1 MVGKVEEYIIGLK
14 SQELIIDDGNKLVE
28 DLKNNNKK
36 VEWFDELVI
45 DRIDKQGLS
54 DPLVKKIFQ
63 VDTKEMP
70 AYAGFYDLSGEY
82 VVIKV
87 NEVLTEDVDDQLSV
101 DLYRDEY
108 ETAVK
113 KAIQAAY
120 IDDLKEN
127 ADIKINERVFYLNQ

>member
-1 MVGKVEEYIIGLK
+1 
-14 SQELIIDDGNKLVE
+14 
-28 DLKNNNKK
+28 
-36 VEWFDELVI
+36 
-45 DRIDKQGLS
+45 
-54 DPLVKKIFQ
+54 
-63 VDTKEMP
+63 MP

-108 ETAVK
+108 ETALK

-127 ADIKINERVFYLNQ
+127 ANEIRGMIEYLLLLQIPFYIIAAGVWYIARKMK